1 MTLKED
7 RMEDLKSPADELQQA
22 IEALAAISLTSDLLA
37 KKLIGLSLKIKEGQD
52 QNERK
57 QS

>member
-1 MTLKED
+1 
-7 RMEDLKSPADELQQA
+7 MEDLKSPADELQQV
-22 IEALAAISLTSDLLA
+22 IGALAAISLTSDLLA

>member
-1 MTLKED
+1 MEETLTLVNEIQ
-7 RMEDLKSPADELQQA
+7 PV

-37 KKLIGLSLKIKEGQD
+37 KKLIGLSLSIKEGQD

-57 QS
+57 QSKAG

>member
-1 MTLKED
+1 
-7 RMEDLKSPADELQQA
+7 MEDLKSPADELQQA

>member
-7 RMEDLKSPADELQQA
+7 RMEDLKSPADELQQV